1 MAVDASTPLDG
12 KHLQEAIERHIAQL
26 CGTLVQNLH
35 VDALPD
41 RVVIRG
47 HTRSYYLKQLAL
59 RSALHVCRLN
69 NAFPVELQ
77 VEVDSDSR
85 A

>member
-1 MAVDASTPLDG
+1 
-12 KHLQEAIERHIAQL
+12 
-26 CGTLVQNLH
+26 
-35 VDALPD
+35 
-41 RVVIRG
+41 VVIRG